1 MVMAQSTPR
10 VWLSESGCNPL
21 PCGSL
26 NVYSYWFFDGFGR
39 AMVEEVLLNGE
50 IAVATLRKPSVL
62 DDLVARYPRTQLL
75 VLPLDVTNEAQ
86 VKSAFVQA
94 KDTFG
99 HVDVVYNNAGQVLFQ
114 ELEGVPMDR
123 ARALMDVNFWGA
135 VTVSF
140 EAVRFF
146 REVNPK
152 GAGGM
157 LVQVSSM
164 VATTAAPLV
173 GFYNST
179 VVEAFGIRRKAALDS
194 FTEVLAQELLPAWNI
209 RIVDVHPG
217 STRTPLMLSEMLEPP
232 ALYASEPT
240 AVTTKLRAEADTF
253 ITSDALTDVE
263 AVTKRIWSVTR
274 MDNEDL
280 RKGMQEGIPGLVNMH
295 TGMDS
300 LGRVHAKIGRLQEAI
315 AWFPC
320 MNSNFMYPEPM
331 ELTHSDKGSGPRI
344 QAVLVDVANGT
355 CNADFIV

>member
-1 MVMAQSTPR
+1 MVMVQSTPR
-10 VWLSESGCNPL
+10 VWLIT
-21 PCGSL
+21 GS
-26 NVYSYWFFDGFGR
+26 STGFGR

-75 VLPLDVTNEAQ
+75 VLPLDVTNEVQ

-99 HVDVVYNNAGQVLFQ
+99 RVDVVYNNAGQLLIQ

-164 VATTAAPLV
+164 AATTAHPMV
-173 GFYNST
+173 GFYNCT
-179 VVEAFGIRRKAALDS
+179 
-194 FTEVLAQELLPAWNI
+194 
-209 RIVDVHPG
+209 
-217 STRTPLMLSEMLEPP
+217 
-232 ALYASEPT
+232 
-240 AVTTKLRAEADTF
+240 
-253 ITSDALTDVE
+253 
-263 AVTKRIWSVTR
+263 
-274 MDNEDL
+274 
-280 RKGMQEGIPGLVNMH
+280 
-295 TGMDS
+295 
-300 LGRVHAKIGRLQEAI
+300 
-315 AWFPC
+315 
-320 MNSNFMYPEPM
+320 
-331 ELTHSDKGSGPRI
+331 
-344 QAVLVDVANGT
+344 
-355 CNADFIV
+355 

>member
-10 VWLSESGCNPL
+10 VWLIT
-21 PCGSL
+21 GS
-26 NVYSYWFFDGFGR
+26 STGFGR

-75 VLPLDVTNEAQ
+75 VLPLDVTNEVQ

-114 ELEGVPMDR
+114 ELEGGTNGPCQ
-123 ARALMDVNFWGA
+123 GA
-135 VTVSF
+135 DGS
-140 EAVRFF
+140 
-146 REVNPK
+146 
-152 GAGGM
+152 
-157 LVQVSSM
+157 
-164 VATTAAPLV
+164 
-173 GFYNST
+173 
-179 VVEAFGIRRKAALDS
+179 LDS

-209 RIVDVHPG
+209 RIVNVHPG

-240 AVTTKLRAEADTF
+240 AVTTKLRAEADTL
-253 ITSDALTDVE
+253 IASDALIGVE

-300 LGRVHAKIGRLQEAI
+300 LGRVHAKIGRLQG
-315 AWFPC
+315 
-320 MNSNFMYPEPM
+320 
-331 ELTHSDKGSGPRI
+331 ELMWNMKVHYEH
-344 QAVLVDVANGT
+344 
-355 CNADFIV
+355 